1 MIKLEMKYIVLDDSY
16 GKLHGKEIFQSD
28 NRELANSFCKYYEA
42 QGNNVALLTR
52 NPLWRK
58 SK

>member
-1 MIKLEMKYIVLDDSY
+1 MKYIVLDDSY